1 MQSLLAVGAGGALGA
16 VLRYL
21 MASQVGR
28 WAGSGFPWGT
38 LAVNL
43 LGALLI
49 GLIVGLAARFIELGE
64 GLRLF
69 LVTGVLGGFTTFSA
83 FSLEVG
89 LMIERQQWMAALA
102 YVAVSVIG
110 CVALVLGAMWLLRQV
125 PA

>member
-28 WAGSGFPWGT
+28 WTGSGFPWGT

-43 LGALLI
+43 IGALVI
-49 GLIVGLAARFIELGE
+49 GLIIGLAARFIELGE
-64 GLRLF
+64 SLRLF

-102 YVAVSVIG
+102 YVAASVIG
-110 CVALVLGAMWLLRQV
+110 CVALVLGALWLLRQV